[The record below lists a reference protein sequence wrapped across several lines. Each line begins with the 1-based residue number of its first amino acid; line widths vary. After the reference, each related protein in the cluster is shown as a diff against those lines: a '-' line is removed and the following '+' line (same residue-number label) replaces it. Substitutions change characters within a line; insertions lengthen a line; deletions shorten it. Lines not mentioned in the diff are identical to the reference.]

1 MNITVII
8 PCRAGSTR
16 VKNKNFRQFSDSNL
30 LEIKTKQ
37 ALKLNLPLIINSD
50 SEVAEQIAKQYNVTF
65 IKRPEYYAS
74 SKCNNSE
81 YYEYLAKSVNT
92 EFIMILQPTAPLLK
106 DSTLFNCLED
116 FTNNINKYDSL
127 VTAQFAKKHAWFN
140 NKPINYDL
148 NNTPNSQ
155 DLIPI
160 VLPTFNVMIAK
171 VDSLLKTRNIITS
184 KCLFYE
190 INDNEAIEIDNQ
202 LEFDTAEFL
211 YNKFKNENK

>member
-16 VKNKNFRQFSDSNL
+16 VKNKNFRPFSDSNL
-30 LEIKTKQ
+30 LEIKIKQ

-50 SEVAEQIAKQYNVTF
+50 SKVAEQIAKQYNVTF

-106 DSTLFNCLED
+106 DLTLFNCLKD
-116 FTNNINKYDSL
+116 FTNNINEYDSL

-190 INDNEAIEIDNQ
+190 INDDEAIEIDNQ